1 MRAQLAS
8 PGSAYGFI
16 STCTISETFRVAE
29 STQLAESLEG
39 QLNASNLTV
48 AGTLHHLYFLFL
60 FVGFY
65 KCILG
70 AGFIVKN
77 VEIFKNHGCNDILES
92 FHPVNIARCPIPP

>member
-1 MRAQLAS
+1 MAG

-16 STCTISETFRVAE
+16 STISETFCVAE
-29 STQLAESLEG
+29 SFEG

-48 AGTLHHLYFLFL
+48 VGTLYHLHFLFL

-70 AGFIVKN
+70 AGLIVKN
-77 VEIFKNHGCNDILES
+77 VEIFKTMVVMI
-92 FHPVNIARCPIPP
+92 F